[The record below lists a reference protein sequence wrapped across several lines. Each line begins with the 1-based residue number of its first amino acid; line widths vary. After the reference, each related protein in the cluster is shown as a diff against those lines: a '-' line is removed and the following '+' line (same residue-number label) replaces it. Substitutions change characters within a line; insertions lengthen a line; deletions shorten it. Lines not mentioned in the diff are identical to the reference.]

1 MDAAQL
7 PADRGAGAVSL
18 FYGDAFTLGFPR
30 GSGRQLNLAQ
40 IAEELWGR
48 LATLFLLNGVGR
60 RPALGMEVRVGN
72 IAGEL
77 NDRLRLASR

>member
-1 MDAAQL
+1 
-7 PADRGAGAVSL
+7 
-18 FYGDAFTLGFPR
+18 
-30 GSGRQLNLAQ
+30 LNLAQ

-60 RPALGMEVRVGN
+60 RPALGMEVRAGN

-77 NDRLRLASR
+77 NDRLRLALR